1 MRVQIILKFKKMKYV
16 FRFVALLPAI
26 TVLFTALICLILSFE
41 YHILIVPT
49 ILQFIAGMILLD
61 CYEETVVKLIDLL
74 QILINKV
81 NEKA

>member
-1 MRVQIILKFKKMKYV
+1 MKYI
-16 FRFVALLPAI
+16 FRFIAVLPAT

-49 ILQFIAGMILLD
+49 IFQFIAGIILLNY
-61 CYEETVVKLIDLL
+61 YEETVIN
-74 QILINKV
+74 LINFLKTLK

>member
-1 MRVQIILKFKKMKYV
+1 MKYI
-16 FRFVALLPAI
+16 FRFVAVLPAT
-26 TVLFTALICLILSFE
+26 TVLLTALVCLILSFE

-49 ILQFIAGMILLD
+49 IFQFIAGMILLD

>member
-1 MRVQIILKFKKMKYV
+1 VQIILNFEEMKYI
-16 FRFVALLPAI
+16 FRFIAVLPAT

-49 ILQFIAGMILLD
+49 ILQFIAGIILLNH
-61 CYEETVVKLIDLL
+61 YEETVIN
-74 QILINKV
+74 LINFLKTLK